1 MERKKISNSSELN
14 NYYKIIHNKLKKFA
28 DIDIPVNKM
37 VKYLKPGSK
46 NFNNFISEDDELKNV
61 DGIEVVLMDIIND
74 TLSSFRDGLLKTSVK
89 KFENYITE
97 NIFNKLNISDEIII
111 QHEKAL
117 ADIYRISLS
126 SIDLMYRD
134 SHLYLVIDNGIS
146 RNIMI
151 FSEEEVMK
159 IKEEIINVL
168 IENTK
173 DKIFNFNSQ
182 LIDKSLNLK
191 EIFDYEKIKNLLNNL
206 IIEDDIIRSIIK
218 DNNLSNKF

>member
-1 MERKKISNSSELN
+1 
-14 NYYKIIHNKLKKFA
+14 
-28 DIDIPVNKM
+28 
-37 VKYLKPGSK
+37 
-46 NFNNFISEDDELKNV
+46 
-61 DGIEVVLMDIIND
+61 
-74 TLSSFRDGLLKTSVK
+74 
-89 KFENYITE
+89 
-97 NIFNKLNISDEIII
+97 
-111 QHEKAL
+111 
-117 ADIYRISLS
+117 
-126 SIDLMYRD
+126 
-134 SHLYLVIDNGIS
+134 
-146 RNIMI
+146 MI

-218 DNNLSNKF
+218 DNNLSNKFSKNVTIKFKEKKALNSIIYYVFEIISN